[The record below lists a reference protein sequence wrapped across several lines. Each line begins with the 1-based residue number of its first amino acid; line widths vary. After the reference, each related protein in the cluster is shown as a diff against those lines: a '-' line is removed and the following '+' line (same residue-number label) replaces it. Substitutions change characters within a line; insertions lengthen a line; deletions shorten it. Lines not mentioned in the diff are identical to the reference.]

1 MGSRIQSLNE
11 LEIKDEIHQKEEA
24 KQKDVIQ
31 IDKKGVESY
40 SRIEIVGQLEDL
52 GVNAGGLAALSIDN
66 LTDLLRGIRVIIDAN
81 LQHGKPG
88 RPRNAADSV
97 PVLTS
102 VDKKMLEALFASEG
116 YISSLALSRKVDVPL
131 STVQRRRKRLEDTL
145 IDRNYSLKV
154 ERFGFRRATLLVS
167 INAGSPDRI
176 GQSILD
182 EEDMVESAHRMLGE
196 SKIDLRLEAII
207 RTNAELM
214 SLIDRVKAVEGV
226 KDVFWSESIALIGRN
241 PATSKRIMESL

>member
-1 MGSRIQSLNE
+1 MGLGSRIQS
-11 LEIKDEIHQKEEA
+11 LEIKDEIHEDA

-31 IDKKGVESY
+31 IDRKGVESY
-40 SRIEIVGQLEDL
+40 SRIEIVEQLEDL
-52 GVNAGGLAALSIDN
+52 GVNADGLAALSIDN
-66 LTDLLRGIRVIIDAN
+66 LTELLRGIRVIIDAN
-81 LQHGKPG
+81 AQHGKSG
-88 RPRNAADSV
+88 RPKNAADSV

-102 VDKKMLEALFASEG
+102 VDKKMLETLFASEG

-154 ERFGFRRATLLVS
+154 EKFGFRRATLLVS

-214 SLIDRVKAVEGV
+214 SLIDRVKAVDGV
-226 KDVFWSESIALIGRN
+226 KDVFWSESIVLIGRN